1 MSSIYSIER
10 LNKIKKISCATLT
23 LSILIGILSNDIPV
37 EAKSLEFIST
47 EDYSDLKNDN
57 FFEFHLNKENN
68 SFDWIEN
75 YPNIEELVIYI
86 ETVSDVEI
94 RKLKSIS
101 KLKYLDKL
109 TIYTRENVSITNE
122 AFGFLKDC
130 NLLRSL
136 IIDGPSI
143 EEGILESITQLRY
156 LSLNLF
162 NHVFNNVDTDFN
174 KLLFLEELNFKESA
188 PYNIPMWVD
197 SKSYNFL
204 RKNGVLISSD
214 IPGTIEILE
223 KVNDKLDAIVC
234 SLNIEDSE
242 SDKEKL
248 DKILIYVMESLEYDK
263 EIASIDLSEENWPV
277 EKARKFYENGF
288 LYGALE
294 KDSAIC
300 GNYAAL
306 FMALCRR
313 CNIKSYCLCN
323 SKHAWNM
330 VEIEGKNYFADSTC
344 LDCSSLTINKRG
356 FFSNKVEEISM
367 LDVIEGKIEN
377 ELEMYL
383 SSPLES
389 MSKNDM
395 YVAKNFPSYINTE
408 SLATLSKGDYFD
420 IFSDIMKV
428 VCGEEAFIIFLVYLR
443 RLAVKRKKK
452 RERIF
457 DKCMEEIYNGRFV
470 LDDNK
475 QYVKKYE

>member
-1 MSSIYSIER
+1 MGGKIEMSSIYSIER

-57 FFEFHLNKENN
+57 FFEFHLTNENN

-313 CNIKSYCLCN
+313 CNIKSIV
-323 SKHAWNM
+323 NM
-330 VEIEGKNYFADSTC
+330 HGIW
-344 LDCSSLTINKRG
+344 
-356 FFSNKVEEISM
+356 
-367 LDVIEGKIEN
+367 
-377 ELEMYL
+377 
-383 SSPLES
+383 
-389 MSKNDM
+389 
-395 YVAKNFPSYINTE
+395 
-408 SLATLSKGDYFD
+408 
-420 IFSDIMKV
+420 
-428 VCGEEAFIIFLVYLR
+428 
-443 RLAVKRKKK
+443 
-452 RERIF
+452 
-457 DKCMEEIYNGRFV
+457 
-470 LDDNK
+470 
-475 QYVKKYE
+475 